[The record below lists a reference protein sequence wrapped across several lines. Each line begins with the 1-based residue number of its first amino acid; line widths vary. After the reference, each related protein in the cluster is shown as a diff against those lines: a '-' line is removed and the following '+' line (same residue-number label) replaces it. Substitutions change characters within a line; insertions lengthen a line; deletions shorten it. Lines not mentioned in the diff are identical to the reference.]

1 MEMTKNR
8 QYMTRGLG
16 AFALM
21 AMSLVSQAEVKMPAF
36 FSDNMVI
43 QRNTDAKMWGEATP
57 GSTVTV
63 SPGWTGD
70 TYKVKCGKDGKWRI
84 SFPTPDA
91 GGPYSVTVS
100 DGTPVTLNNVMLGEV
115 WLCSGQSNMEMP
127 MKGFKNQPVDG
138 ANMAI
143 LESRNPDLRLFTVK
157 RNSSTIPV
165 DDVTGSWSEASPES
179 VRNFS
184 ATAYFFGRR
193 IEDYLD
199 VPVGLIVVAWGGSAC
214 EAWMNDEMLAAFPEA
229 AANIPAVDGEIKS
242 KNRTPSVLFK
252 GMLNPFIGL
261 PMRGVIWYQGED
273 NWNRAHTY
281 TDMFSTMI
289 KGWRDLWGQGES
301 PFYYCQ
307 IAPYDYS
314 IITEPGKEI
323 INSAYLREAQAR
335 VENLV
340 PNTGMAVLMDAGW
353 AGGIHPS
360 NKRTPGER
368 LALLALGKT
377 YGVKGIGYES
387 PVYKSMEVKGDTVIV
402 SFDRA
407 PEWIAGKH
415 SFESNQFQLAGA
427 DRVFYPA
434 KAWISRSKV
443 MVKSDKVPYP
453 VAVRYAFENA
463 SEGDLFSTD
472 GLPVSSF
479 RSDDWPDDRPIKK

>member
-1 MEMTKNR
+1 MLTKR
-8 QYMTRGLG
+8 HLLRSGLG
-16 AFALM
+16 IICAVAFGLT
-21 AMSLVSQAEVKMPAF
+21 SRAEVRMPAF
-36 FSDNMVI
+36 FSDNMVL
-43 QRNTDAKMWGEATP
+43 QQNTDAKMWGTAKAS
-57 GSTVTV
+57 STVTV
-63 SPGWTGD
+63 APGWTSEV
-70 TYKVKCGKDGKWRI
+70 YKTTASKDGKWKI
-84 SFPTPDA
+84 SFPTPAA
-91 GGPYSVTVS
+91 GGPYTVTVS
-100 DGTPVTLNNVMLGEV
+100 DGSAVTLDNVMLGEV
-115 WLCSGQSNMEMP
+115 WICSGQSNMEMP

-138 ANMAI
+138 ANMAT
-143 LESRNPDLRLFTVK
+143 LKSRNPDIRLFTVK
-157 RNSSTIPV
+157 RNSSTVPV
-165 DDVTGSWSEASPES
+165 DDVTGSWAEASPES

-184 ATAYFFGRR
+184 ATAYFFGRQ
-193 IEDYLD
+193 IEELLN
-199 VPVGLIVVAWGGSAC
+199 VPVGLIVTAWGGSAC
-214 EAWMNDEMLAAFPEA
+214 EAWMNDEMLSAFPEA
-229 AANIPAVDGEIKS
+229 AEKIPAVNGKIPS

-252 GMLNPFIGL
+252 GMLNPLIGL
-261 PMRGVIWYQGED
+261 AIQGVIWYQGED

-289 KGWRDLWGQGES
+289 KGWRNLWNQGEF

-307 IAPYDYS
+307 IAPYDYA

-335 VENLV
+335 VEHLV

-360 NKRTPGER
+360 KKRVAGER
-368 LALLALGKT
+368 LALLALAKT
-377 YGVKGIGYES
+377 YGIKGIGAES

-407 PEWIAGKH
+407 PEWIAGKN
-415 SFESNQFQLAGA
+415 SFESNQFKLAGE

-443 MVKSDKVPYP
+443 MVKSDKVPHP

-479 RSDDWPDDRPIKK
+479 RSDDWPDERPIKE